1 MRRPILRKM
10 LGAFVLLPIL
20 TACDSDRSKGF
31 ASSPSEPSASQGN
44 GEPRN
49 VADPTNARP
58 AAGKGPDW
66 LPSRIES
73 EDPRLRTL
81 GIPTPAQAQHYR
93 SMPDAELSSRASAG
107 DLLAK
112 SILVERLAF
121 TTRQLQ
127 QQRTAGQLAAQD
139 EGRLVNSISQMHEQ
153 MSALT
158 REPSNAM
165 AGYLYGQMIS
175 ASTHGTPLEPIIA
188 GIRLAGDRGDPRA
201 PELEQQFMAQ
211 HPGLDPDRIDMYYE
225 YGRQR
230 FNPPPKP

>member
-1 MRRPILRKM
+1 MKQHILRKM

-20 TACDSDRSKGF
+20 TACDSDRPKES
-31 ASSPSEPSASQGN
+31 ASSPSRPSSSQGN
-44 GEPRN
+44 GTPKI
-49 VADPTNARP
+49 VVVPTSTRP
-58 AAGKGPDW
+58 ATEKGPGW
-66 LPSRIES
+66 FPAHIES
-73 EDPRLRTL
+73 EDSRLRGL

-93 SMPDAELSSRASAG
+93 SMPDAELSSLASAG

-121 TTRQLQ
+121 MARQLQ
-127 QQRTAGQLAAQD
+127 QQRTTGQLAAQD

-158 REPSNAM
+158 RETSNAM

-175 ASTHGTPLEPIIA
+175 ASTNGTPLEPIVA

-201 PELEQQFMAQ
+201 PEFERQFMAE
-211 HPGLDPDRIDMYYE
+211 HPGLDADRIDMYYE

-230 FNPPPKP
+230 FNPSATP